1 MADTHTEGTLSR
13 RLPGGAKLY
22 AAALA
27 VGLFVAPPLIW
38 LTGRALFGAYAN
50 GGPFSLWGD
59 FFGELAR
66 GARSAWVVAL
76 APCALLALLQG
87 VLALSRRL
95 R

>member
-1 MADTHTEGTLSR
+1 MADTHADNALSR
-13 RLPGGAKLY
+13 RLPGGARLY
-22 AAALA
+22 AVALA

-38 LTGRALFGAYAN
+38 LTGYAN
-50 GGPFSLWGD
+50 GGLFSLWGD

-66 GARSAWVVAL
+66 GSRSAWIVAL

-87 VLALSRRL
+87 ALALSRRL